1 MLFHQ
6 IPILQETLL
15 ESFLFRMAN
24 NKLVLKMFAIIQ
36 KIPFPFAKIPL
47 RVDHF
52 RMRAQ
57 TLDRFLA
64 VLLWKFG
71 LLENFESTLLKK
83 FCRPGMRVIDVGA
96 NIGFYTLTAAHLVGE
111 NGSVLAFEPE
121 HSNFK
126 MLQQNL
132 SANSYSFVTPVE
144 AAISDKTEKICLFR
158 SNAHYGDHR
167 IYQHSKD
174 QQGTA
179 LVQAYALDDFL
190 DPSQTVDIIK
200 MDIQGAEGLA
210 LLGMTRLLERSQDI
224 KIFME
229 FWPEGLLQTGNS
241 PQNILNSLV
250 EMGFL
255 IFEICEREESLE
267 LVSDFERFVQ
277 AIPYKSFCNLLI
289 CRKPLC

>member
-1 MLFHQ
+1 M
-6 IPILQETLL
+6 
-15 ESFLFRMAN
+15 ESFLSKLAN
-24 NKLVLKMFAIIQ
+24 DKLVLIIFAIIR
-36 KIPFPFAKIPL
+36 KVPIPFARISIQF
-47 RVDHF
+47 DHF

-71 LLENFESTLLKK
+71 LLENFEVTLLKK
-83 FCRPGMRVIDVGA
+83 YCRPGMRVIDIGA
-96 NIGFYTLTAAHLVGE
+96 NIGFYTLTAAQIVGE
-111 NGSVLAFEPE
+111 KGNVLAFEPE
-121 HSNFK
+121 HSNFQ

-132 SANSYSFVTPVE
+132 FANSYSFVTPIE
-144 AAISDKTEKICLFR
+144 AAISDKTEKIYLFR
-158 SNAHYGDHR
+158 SDSHFGDHR

-174 QQGTA
+174 QQGA
-179 LVQAYALDDFL
+179 VMVQAYALDDFL

-210 LLGMTRLLERSQDI
+210 LSGMTGLLERSQDI

-255 IFEICEREESLE
+255 VFEICEREKSLE
-267 LVSDFERFVQ
+267 LISDIERFVQ
-277 AIPYKSFCNLLI
+277 AIPSKSFCNLLI
-289 CRKPLC
+289 SRNLLC

>member
-1 MLFHQ
+1 MLYPQ
-6 IPILQETLL
+6 IPIQQEILL
-15 ESFLFRMAN
+15 ESFLSRLAN
-24 NKLVLKMFAIIQ
+24 DKLVLKIFAIIQ
-36 KIPFPFAKIPL
+36 KIPIPFARIPIH
-47 RVDHF
+47 VDHF

-71 LLENFESTLLKK
+71 LLENFEVTLLKK
-83 FCRPGMRVIDVGA
+83 YCRPGMRVIDIGA
-96 NIGFYTLTAAHLVGE
+96 NIGFYTLIAAHIVGE
-111 NGSVLAFEPE
+111 KGNVLAFEPE
-121 HSNFK
+121 HSNFQ

-158 SNAHYGDHR
+158 SNAHFGDHR

-210 LLGMTRLLERSQDI
+210 LSGMTGLLERSQDI

-229 FWPEGLLQTGNS
+229 FWPEGLLQTGYS
-241 PQNILNSLV
+241 PQNILNALV
-250 EMGFL
+250 ERGFL
-255 IFEICEREESLE
+255 IFEIYERKRTLE
-267 LVSDFERFVQ
+267 LISDIERFVQ
-277 AIPYKSFCNLLI
+277 SIHTKSFCNLLI
-289 CRKPLC
+289 CRNLLC